1 MIEMESAILPIG
13 AIIGAILG
21 VLIAIYR
28 FMHAR

>member
-1 MIEMESAILPIG
+1 MDSAILSLG
-13 AIIGAILG
+13 AVIGAILG